1 MIGRWEQRLAWAGS
15 VWGLAV
21 MALGAYVVS
30 WADEPHGDW
39 SIAIFG
45 FGMAPFIL
53 VLFASRF
60 AANDAAVRA
69 PLLLAATVMTL
80 PVTGGGYLLP
90 FPALLT
96 IAAAT
101 LLAWRSGMRTSGLP
115 LRGAV
120 AAAAFVASWAAG
132 FALLFAF
139 EDERCTTFAT
149 GVTCSSDIVTATE
162 ALGALGVLAA
172 GAVAVALALRN
183 ASRSPARAGV

>member
-1 MIGRWEQRLAWAGS
+1 MIGRWEQKLAWAGA

-21 MALGAYVVS
+21 IALGVYI
-30 WADEPHGDW
+30 GDLQTHPNEDW
-39 SIAIFG
+39 RPAIFA

-53 VLFASRF
+53 ALLASRF

-69 PLLLAATVMTL
+69 PLLLAATVTTI
-80 PVTGGGYLLP
+80 PVTFLGYLLP
-90 FPALLT
+90 LPALIAL
-96 IAAAT
+96 AAAT
-101 LLAWRSGMRTSGLP
+101 LLAWRSGMRTSDLP
-115 LRGAV
+115 ILGAA

-132 FALLFAF
+132 FALLFAS
-139 EDERCTTFAT
+139 EDMRC
-149 GVTCSSDIVTATE
+149 GGGGCSGDVVTATE